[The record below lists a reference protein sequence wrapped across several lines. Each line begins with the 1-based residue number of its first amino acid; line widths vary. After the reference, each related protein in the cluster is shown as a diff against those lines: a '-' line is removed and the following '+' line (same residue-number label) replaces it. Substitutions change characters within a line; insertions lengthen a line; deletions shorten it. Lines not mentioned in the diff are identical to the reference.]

1 MQIATNTFLTKRIA
15 LLEICNHT
23 RSTLPQGIESRL
35 DSTLGVVLESVL
47 DFRLDC
53 ALDSTSKSTLDSTS
67 LDSALG
73 YFCRDGKKLCEK
85 LHIEL
90 VFLSSA
96 KMCKINKEFLAKDYA
111 TDVLSF
117 PLIDFPLIDSA
128 DSPLTDFLL
137 TKLQDLSLD
146 SSEFLPLLLGS
157 IVINLP
163 LAHKNSLKFAH
174 SLDDEIIILFI
185 HAVLH
190 LLGFDHERD
199 RGAHRQKERE
209 IMQKLGL
216 SKNLKSLI
224 SRASSP
230 Q

>member
-1 MQIATNTFLTKRIA
+1 MPK
-15 LLEICNHT
+15 
-23 RSTLPQGIESRL
+23 GIESRL
-35 DSTLGVVLESVL
+35 DSVLGVVLESALGSRIDCDL
-47 DFRLDC
+47 DFAQDSADC
-53 ALDSTSKSTLDSTS
+53 ALDSAQKSSLDSTS
-67 LDSALG
+67 LDSALD
-73 YFCRDGKKLCEK
+73 YFCRDDKKLREK
-85 LHIEL
+85 IHIEL
-90 VFLSSA
+90 VFVSSA
-96 KMCKINKEFLAKDYA
+96 KMRKINKEFLAKDYA

-117 PLIDFPLIDSA
+117 PLIDFPIIDSL
-128 DSPLTDFLL
+128 DSPLADFWLA
-137 TKLQDLSLD
+137 KLRDLSLD
-146 SSEFLPLLLGS
+146 SSDFLPLLLGS

-163 LAHKNSLKFAH
+163 LARKNSLKFAH
-174 SLDDEIIILFI
+174 SLEYEIIILFI

-216 SKNLKSLI
+216 SKTIKSLI

>member
-1 MQIATNTFLTKRIA
+1 M
-15 LLEICNHT
+15 LEICNHT

-35 DSTLGVVLESVL
+35 DFVLSVVLESVL
-47 DFRLDC
+47 DSRLDFALDSALKS
-53 ALDSTSKSTLDSTS
+53 ALDSTA
-67 LDSALG
+67 LDSAWDCSCD
-73 YFCRDGKKLCEK
+73 YSCEKKLCEK
-85 LHIEL
+85 VHIEL
-90 VFLSSA
+90 VFVSSA
-96 KMCKINKEFLAKDYA
+96 KMRNINKEFLAKDYA

-117 PLIDFPLIDSA
+117 PLMDLPLIDSA
-128 DSPLTDFLL
+128 DSPLADFLL
-137 TKLQDLSLD
+137 AKLQVLSLD
-146 SSEFLPLLLGS
+146 SSDLPLLLGS

-163 LAHKNSLKFAH
+163 LARKNSLKFAH

-209 IMQKLGL
+209 IMQKLSL
-216 SKNLKSLI
+216 SKSLKSLI
-224 SRASSP
+224 ARASSP

>member
-1 MQIATNTFLTKRIA
+1 M
-15 LLEICNHT
+15 LEICNHT

-53 ALDSTSKSTLDSTS
+53 DLDSTSKSTLYAAS

-73 YFCRDGKKLCEK
+73 YFCRDGKNICEK
-85 LHIEL
+85 IHIEL
-90 VFLSSA
+90 VFVSTA
-96 KMCKINKEFLAKDYA
+96 KMRKINKEFLAKDYA

-128 DSPLTDFLL
+128 DSPLVDFLL
-137 TKLQDLSLD
+137 AKLQDLSLD

-163 LAHKNSLKFAH
+163 LARKNSLKFAH

-209 IMQKLGL
+209 IMQKLDL

-224 SRASSP
+224 SRASYP

>member
-1 MQIATNTFLTKRIA
+1 M
-15 LLEICNHT
+15 LEICNHT
-23 RSTLPQGIESRL
+23 RSTLPQGIESLL

-53 ALDSTSKSTLDSTS
+53 DLDSTSKSTLDSTS

-73 YFCRDGKKLCEK
+73 YFCRDSKNLCEK
-85 LHIEL
+85 IHIEL
-90 VFLSSA
+90 IFVSTA
-96 KMCKINKEFLAKDYA
+96 KMRKINKEFLAKDYA

-117 PLIDFPLIDSA
+117 PLVDFPLTDSA
-128 DSPLTDFLL
+128 DSPLADFLL
-137 TKLQDLSLD
+137 AKLQDLSSLD

-163 LAHKNSLKFAH
+163 LARKNSLKFAH

-209 IMQKLGL
+209 IMQKLNL
-216 SKNLKSLI
+216 SKSLKSII
-224 SRASSP
+224 SRANSP

>member
-1 MQIATNTFLTKRIA
+1 MA

-23 RSTLPQGIESRL
+23 RSALPQGIESRL

-47 DFRLDC
+47 DSSLDC
-53 ALDSTSKSTLDSTS
+53 DLDSASKSTLDSTS

-73 YFCRDGKKLCEK
+73 YFCRDGKNICEK
-85 LHIEL
+85 IHIEL
-90 VFLSSA
+90 VFVSTA
-96 KMCKINKEFLAKDYA
+96 KVRKINKEFLAKDYA

-117 PLIDFPLIDSA
+117 PLVDFPLTDSA
-128 DSPLTDFLL
+128 DSPLADFLL
-137 TKLQDLSLD
+137 AKLQDLSSLD

-163 LAHKNSLKFAH
+163 LARKNSLKFAH

-209 IMQKLGL
+209 IMQKLNL

-224 SRASSP
+224 SRANSP

>member
-1 MQIATNTFLTKRIA
+1 M
-15 LLEICNHT
+15 LEICNHT
-23 RSTLPQGIESRL
+23 RSALPQGIESRL

-47 DFRLDC
+47 DSSLDFD
-53 ALDSTSKSTLDSTS
+53 LDSTSKSTLDSTS
-67 LDSALG
+67 LNSALG
-73 YFCRDGKKLCEK
+73 YFCRDSKKLREK
-85 LHIEL
+85 IHIEL
-90 VFLSSA
+90 VFVSGA
-96 KMCKINKEFLAKDYA
+96 KMRKINKEFLAKDYA

-117 PLIDFPLIDSA
+117 PLIDFPFIDSA
-128 DSPLTDFLL
+128 DSPLVDFSL

-146 SSEFLPLLLGS
+146 SSDLPLLLGS

-209 IMQKLGL
+209 IMQKLNL
-216 SKNLKSLI
+216 SRNLKSLI
-224 SRASSP
+224 FRASSP

>member
-1 MQIATNTFLTKRIA
+1 M
-15 LLEICNHT
+15 LEICNHT

-35 DSTLGVVLESVL
+35 DFVLSVVLESVL
-47 DFRLDC
+47 DSRLDF
-53 ALDSTSKSTLDSTS
+53 ALDSAPKSTLDSAWDCS
-67 LDSALG
+67 CDYS
-73 YFCRDGKKLCEK
+73 CEKKLCEK
-85 LHIEL
+85 VHIEL
-90 VFLSSA
+90 VFVGSK
-96 KMCKINKEFLAKDYA
+96 KMQNINKEFLSKDYA

-117 PLIDFPLIDSA
+117 PLMDLPLIDSA
-128 DSPLTDFLL
+128 DSPLADFLL
-137 TKLQDLSLD
+137 AKLQDLSLD
-146 SSEFLPLLLGS
+146 SSNFLPLLLGS

-163 LAHKNSLKFAH
+163 LARKNSLKFAH

-209 IMQKLGL
+209 IMQKLSL
-216 SKNLKSLI
+216 SKSLKSLI
-224 SRASSP
+224 ARASSP

>member
-1 MQIATNTFLTKRIA
+1 M
-15 LLEICNHT
+15 LEICNHT

-53 ALDSTSKSTLDSTS
+53 ALDSTSKSTLDSTT

-73 YFCRDGKKLCEK
+73 YFCHDSKNLCEK
-85 LHIEL
+85 IHIEL
-90 VFLSSA
+90 VFVSSA
-96 KMCKINKEFLAKDYA
+96 KMHKINKEFLAKDYA

-128 DSPLTDFLL
+128 DLPLVDFLL
-137 TKLQDLSLD
+137 AKLQDLSLD
-146 SSEFLPLLLGS
+146 SSDFLPLLLGS

-163 LAHKNSLKFAH
+163 LARKNSLKFAH
-174 SLDDEIIILFI
+174 SLDDEITILFI

-199 RGAHRQKERE
+199 RGEHRKKERE

>member
-1 MQIATNTFLTKRIA
+1 M
-15 LLEICNHT
+15 LEICNHT

-53 ALDSTSKSTLDSTS
+53 DLGSASKSTLDSTY
-67 LDSALG
+67 LDSALS
-73 YFCRDGKKLCEK
+73 YFCRDSKNLCEK
-85 LHIEL
+85 IHIEL
-90 VFLSSA
+90 VFVSTA
-96 KMCKINKEFLAKDYA
+96 KMRKINKEFLAKDYA

-137 TKLQDLSLD
+137 AKLQDLSLD

-163 LAHKNSLKFAH
+163 LARKNSLKFAH

-209 IMQKLGL
+209 IMQKLDL

>member
-1 MQIATNTFLTKRIA
+1 M
-15 LLEICNHT
+15 LEICNHT

-35 DSTLGVVLESVL
+35 DFVLSVVLESVL
-47 DFRLDC
+47 DSRLDF
-53 ALDSTSKSTLDSTS
+53 ALDSAPKSA
-67 LDSALG
+67 LDSAALDSAWDCSCD
-73 YFCRDGKKLCEK
+73 YSCEKKLCEK
-85 LHIEL
+85 VHIEL
-90 VFLSSA
+90 VFVGSK
-96 KMCKINKEFLAKDYA
+96 KMRNINKEFLAKDYA

-117 PLIDFPLIDSA
+117 PLMDLPLIDSA
-128 DSPLTDFLL
+128 DSPLVDFLL
-137 TKLQDLSLD
+137 AKLQVLSLD
-146 SSEFLPLLLGS
+146 SSDFLPLLLGS

-163 LAHKNSLKFAH
+163 LARKNSLKFAH
-174 SLDDEIIILFI
+174 SLEYEIIILFI

-209 IMQKLGL
+209 IMQKLSL
-216 SKNLKSLI
+216 SKSLKSLI

>member
-1 MQIATNTFLTKRIA
+1 M
-15 LLEICNHT
+15 LEICNHT

-35 DSTLGVVLESVL
+35 DFVLSVVLESVL
-47 DFRLDC
+47 DSRLDF
-53 ALDSTSKSTLDSTS
+53 ALDSAPKSTLDSAWDCS
-67 LDSALG
+67 CDYS
-73 YFCRDGKKLCEK
+73 CEKKLCEK
-85 LHIEL
+85 VHIEL
-90 VFLSSA
+90 VFVGSK
-96 KMCKINKEFLAKDYA
+96 KMRNINKEFLAKDYA

-117 PLIDFPLIDSA
+117 PLMDLPLIDSA
-128 DSPLTDFLL
+128 DSPLADFLL
-137 TKLQDLSLD
+137 AKLQDLSLD
-146 SSEFLPLLLGS
+146 SSDFLPLLLGS

-163 LAHKNSLKFAH
+163 LARKNSLKFAH

-216 SKNLKSLI
+216 SKSLKSLI
-224 SRASSP
+224 ARASSP

>member
-1 MQIATNTFLTKRIA
+1 M
-15 LLEICNHT
+15 LEICNHT

-53 ALDSTSKSTLDSTS
+53 DLDSTSKSTLDSTS

-73 YFCRDGKKLCEK
+73 YFCRDSKNICEK
-85 LHIEL
+85 IHIEL
-90 VFLSSA
+90 VFVSSA
-96 KMCKINKEFLAKDYA
+96 KMRKINKEFLAKDYA

-137 TKLQDLSLD
+137 VKLQDLSLD

-163 LAHKNSLKFAH
+163 LARKNSLKFAH

-209 IMQKLGL
+209 IMQKLDL

-224 SRASSP
+224 SRANSP

>member
-1 MQIATNTFLTKRIA
+1 M
-15 LLEICNHT
+15 LEICNHT

-53 ALDSTSKSTLDSTS
+53 DLDSTSKSTLDSTS

-73 YFCRDGKKLCEK
+73 YFCRDSKNLCEK
-85 LHIEL
+85 IHIEL
-90 VFLSSA
+90 IFVSTA
-96 KMCKINKEFLAKDYA
+96 KMRKINKEFLAKDYA

-117 PLIDFPLIDSA
+117 PLVDFPLTDSA

-137 TKLQDLSLD
+137 AKLQDLSLD

-163 LAHKNSLKFAH
+163 LARKNSLKFAH
-174 SLDDEIIILFI
+174 SLEYEIIILFI

-209 IMQKLGL
+209 IMQKLSL
-216 SKNLKSLI
+216 SKSLKSLI
-224 SRASSP
+224 ARASSP

>member
-1 MQIATNTFLTKRIA
+1 M
-15 LLEICNHT
+15 LEICNHT
-23 RSTLPQGIESRL
+23 RSALPQGIESRL

-47 DFRLDC
+47 DSSLDC
-53 ALDSTSKSTLDSTS
+53 DLDSASKSTLDSTS

-73 YFCRDGKKLCEK
+73 YFCRDGKNICEK
-85 LHIEL
+85 IHIEL
-90 VFLSSA
+90 VFVSTA
-96 KMCKINKEFLAKDYA
+96 KVRKINKEFLAKDYA

-117 PLIDFPLIDSA
+117 PLVDFPLTDSA
-128 DSPLTDFLL
+128 DSPLADFLL
-137 TKLQDLSLD
+137 AKLQDLSSLD

-163 LAHKNSLKFAH
+163 LARKNSLKFAH

-209 IMQKLGL
+209 IMQKLNL

-224 SRASSP
+224 SRANSP

>member
-1 MQIATNTFLTKRIA
+1 M
-15 LLEICNHT
+15 LEICNHT

-35 DSTLGVVLESVL
+35 DSVLGVVLESVL
-47 DFRLDC
+47 DSSLDC
-53 ALDSTSKSTLDSTS
+53 DLDSTSKSTLDSTS

-73 YFCRDGKKLCEK
+73 YFCRDGKNLCEK

-96 KMCKINKEFLAKDYA
+96 KMCEINKEFLAKDYA

-137 TKLQDLSLD
+137 AKLQDLSLD

-163 LAHKNSLKFAH
+163 LARKNSLKFAH

>member
-1 MQIATNTFLTKRIA
+1 M
-15 LLEICNHT
+15 LEICNHT
-23 RSTLPQGIESRL
+23 KSTLPQGIESRL
-35 DSTLGVVLESVL
+35 DSTVGVVLESVL

-53 ALDSTSKSTLDSTS
+53 ALDSTLKSTLDSAS

-73 YFCRDGKKLCEK
+73 YFCRDSKNLCEK
-85 LHIEL
+85 IHIEL
-90 VFLSSA
+90 VFASSA
-96 KMCKINKEFLAKDYA
+96 KMRKINKEFLAKDYA

-128 DSPLTDFLL
+128 DSPLVDFLL
-137 TKLQDLSLD
+137 EKLQDLSLD

-163 LAHKNSLKFAH
+163 LARKNSLKFAH

-209 IMQKLGL
+209 IIQKLGL

>member
-1 MQIATNTFLTKRIA
+1 M
-15 LLEICNHT
+15 LEICNHT
-23 RSTLPQGIESRL
+23 RSALPQGIESRL

-47 DFRLDC
+47 DFRLDY

-73 YFCRDGKKLCEK
+73 YFCRDSKKLCEK
-85 LHIEL
+85 IHIEL
-90 VFLSSA
+90 VFVSTA
-96 KMCKINKEFLAKDYA
+96 KMRKINKEFLSKDYA

-117 PLIDFPLIDSA
+117 PLIDFPLVDSALIDSTDLPMA
-128 DSPLTDFLL
+128 DFSLEKP
-137 TKLQDLSLD
+137 QDLSLD
-146 SSEFLPLLLGS
+146 FSDLSLLLGS

-163 LAHKNSLKFAH
+163 LARENSLKFAH

-209 IMQKLGL
+209 IIQKLGL

>member
-1 MQIATNTFLTKRIA
+1 MR
-15 LLEICNHT
+15 
-23 RSTLPQGIESRL
+23 
-35 DSTLGVVLESVL
+35 
-47 DFRLDC
+47 
-53 ALDSTSKSTLDSTS
+53 
-67 LDSALG
+67 
-73 YFCRDGKKLCEK
+73 
-85 LHIEL
+85 
-90 VFLSSA
+90 
-96 KMCKINKEFLAKDYA
+96 KINKEFLSKDYA

-137 TKLQDLSLD
+137 VKLQDLSLD

-216 SKNLKSLI
+216 SKSLKSLI
-224 SRASSP
+224 SRANSP

>member
-1 MQIATNTFLTKRIA
+1 M
-15 LLEICNHT
+15 LEICNHT

-73 YFCRDGKKLCEK
+73 YFCCDSKNLCEK
-85 LHIEL
+85 IHIEL

-96 KMCKINKEFLAKDYA
+96 KMHKINKEFLAKDYA

-128 DSPLTDFLL
+128 DSPLVDFLL
-137 TKLQDLSLD
+137 AKLQDLSSLD

-224 SRASSP
+224 SRANSP

>member
-1 MQIATNTFLTKRIA
+1 M
-15 LLEICNHT
+15 
-23 RSTLPQGIESRL
+23 
-35 DSTLGVVLESVL
+35 LESVL
-47 DFRLDC
+47 DSRLDC
-53 ALDSTSKSTLDSTS
+53 DLDSTSKSTLDSAS
-67 LDSALG
+67 LESALS
-73 YFCRDGKKLCEK
+73 YSCRDSKNLCEK
-85 LHIEL
+85 IHIEL
-90 VFLSSA
+90 VFVSTA
-96 KMCKINKEFLAKDYA
+96 KMRKINKEFLAKDYA

-137 TKLQDLSLD
+137 AKLQDLSLD
-146 SSEFLPLLLGS
+146 SSDLPLLLGS

-163 LAHKNSLKFAH
+163 LARKNSLKFAH

-199 RGAHRQKERE
+199 RGAHRQKESE
-209 IMQKLGL
+209 IMQKLDL
-216 SKNLKSLI
+216 SKSLKSLI

>member
-1 MQIATNTFLTKRIA
+1 M
-15 LLEICNHT
+15 LEICNHT
-23 RSTLPQGIESRL
+23 RSALPQGIESRL

-47 DFRLDC
+47 DSSLDC
-53 ALDSTSKSTLDSTS
+53 DLDSASKSTLDSTS

-73 YFCRDGKKLCEK
+73 YFCRDSKNLCEK
-85 LHIEL
+85 IHIEL
-90 VFLSSA
+90 VFVSTA

-137 TKLQDLSLD
+137 AKLQYLSLD
-146 SSEFLPLLLGS
+146 SSYLPLLLGS

-163 LAHKNSLKFAH
+163 LARKNSLNFAH

-216 SKNLKSLI
+216 SKSLKSLI
-224 SRASSP
+224 SRANSP

>member
-1 MQIATNTFLTKRIA
+1 M
-15 LLEICNHT
+15 LEICNHT

-47 DFRLDC
+47 DSSLDC
-53 ALDSTSKSTLDSTS
+53 ALDSAQNST

-73 YFCRDGKKLCEK
+73 YFCRDSKNLCEK

-90 VFLSSA
+90 VFVSTA
-96 KMCKINKEFLAKDYA
+96 KMNRINKEFLAKDYA

-117 PLIDFPLIDSA
+117 PLIDFPLMDSA

-137 TKLQDLSLD
+137 AKLQDLSLD
-146 SSEFLPLLLGS
+146 SSDLPLLLGS

-163 LAHKNSLKFAH
+163 LARKNSLNFAH

-224 SRASSP
+224 SRESSP

>member
-1 MQIATNTFLTKRIA
+1 MQIATNTFPTKRIA

-23 RSTLPQGIESRL
+23 RITLPQGIESRL

-47 DFRLDC
+47 DSSLDFD
-53 ALDSTSKSTLDSTS
+53 LDSTLKSTLDSTT

-73 YFCRDGKKLCEK
+73 YFCRDSKNLCEK
-85 LHIEL
+85 IHIEL
-90 VFLSSA
+90 VFVSTA
-96 KMCKINKEFLAKDYA
+96 KMRKINKEFLAKDYA

-128 DSPLTDFLL
+128 DSPLVDFWLA
-137 TKLQDLSLD
+137 KLQDLSLD

-163 LAHKNSLKFAH
+163 LARKNSLKFAH

>member
-1 MQIATNTFLTKRIA
+1 M
-15 LLEICNHT
+15 LEICNHT
-23 RSTLPQGIESRL
+23 KSTLPQGIESRL
-35 DSTLGVVLESVL
+35 DSTVGVVLESVL

-53 ALDSTSKSTLDSTS
+53 ALDSTLKST

-73 YFCRDGKKLCEK
+73 YFCRDSKNLCEK
-85 LHIEL
+85 IHIEL
-90 VFLSSA
+90 VFVSSA
-96 KMCKINKEFLAKDYA
+96 KMRKINKEFLAKDYA

-117 PLIDFPLIDSA
+117 PLIDFPLIDFPLI
-128 DSPLTDFLL
+128 DSPDSLADFWLA
-137 TKLQDLSLD
+137 KLQDLSLD
-146 SSEFLPLLLGS
+146 SSDLPLLLGS

-163 LAHKNSLKFAH
+163 LARKNSLKFAH
-174 SLDDEIIILFI
+174 SLDDEIVILFI